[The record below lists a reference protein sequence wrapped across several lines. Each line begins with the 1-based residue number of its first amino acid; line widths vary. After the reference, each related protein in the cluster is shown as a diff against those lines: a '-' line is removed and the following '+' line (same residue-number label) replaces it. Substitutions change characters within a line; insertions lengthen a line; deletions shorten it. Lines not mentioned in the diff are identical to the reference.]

1 MFCHETAIR
10 VRYSETDQMGVVYYG
25 NYAQYLE
32 VGRAEAIRSL
42 GLTYRELEETG
53 VLMPVTRLELNY
65 LRPARYDDLLTVKT
79 CLRELPGNSIT
90 FYGEIFNP
98 TGKLLTTGLVTL
110 AFLHVATG
118 KTGAAPEA
126 ITERLRPWFP

>member
-90 FYGEIFNP
+90 FYGEIFNQ

-110 AFLHVATG
+110 AFLYTTG
-118 KTGAAPEA
+118 KTGKAPDP
-126 ITERLRPWFP
+126 ITERLMPWFP